1 MATIN
6 GSVTVMDPIGLHAR
20 TAGQIV
26 KLVKESGIEVRI
38 GKAGQELAKANSPL
52 RMMALKAKT
61 GEELTI
67 EFYSYDEAQAT
78 VLFAYVQDSL
88 MRQFC

>member
-6 GSVTVMDPIGLHAR
+6 GSVAVLDPIGLHAR
-20 TAGQIV
+20 PAGQIV
-26 KLVKESGIEVRI
+26 KLVKESGLEVRI

-67 EFYSYDEAQAT
+67 EVESDDEAVAT
-78 VLFAYVQDSL
+78 ALIAQVQDFL
-88 MRQFC
+88 KG